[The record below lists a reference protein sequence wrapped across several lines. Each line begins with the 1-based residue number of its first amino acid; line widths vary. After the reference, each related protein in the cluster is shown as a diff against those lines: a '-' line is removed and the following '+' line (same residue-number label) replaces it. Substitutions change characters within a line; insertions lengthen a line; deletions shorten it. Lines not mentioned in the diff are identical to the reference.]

1 MSLIKTLPAL
11 LALAWIATP
20 FVLEAAAEAPR
31 PAAAKSAVETKVDRI
46 ADAFAIFAEVPAPRT
61 VTIETR
67 DEANRTSTLT
77 RMPLVETAS
86 N

>member
-11 LALAWIATP
+11 LALAWIASP
-20 FVLEAAAEAPR
+20 FVLEAAAEGPK

-46 ADAFAIFAEVPAPRT
+46 ADAFAIFAEAPAPRT